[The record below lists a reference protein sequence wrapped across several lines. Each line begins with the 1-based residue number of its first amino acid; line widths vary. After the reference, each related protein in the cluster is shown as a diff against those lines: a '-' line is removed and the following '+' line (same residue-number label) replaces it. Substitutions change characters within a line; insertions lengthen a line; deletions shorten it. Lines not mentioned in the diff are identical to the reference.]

1 MAIPDGL
8 LGHARIPV
16 PARSRESAS
25 TADSHDFSRI
35 FFFGDVDSLFRS
47 TRTMGVLSLCAGLIK
62 GASIAGITSLA
73 APASVAFQQLR

>member
-16 PARSRESAS
+16 R
-25 TADSHDFSRI
+25 HI
-35 FFFGDVDSLFRS
+35 LFFKNFLFGDVDSLFRS
-47 TRTMGVLSLCAGLIK
+47 TRTMRVLSLCAGLIK